1 MQKITLYIQPQLTN
15 TTTAQDYV
23 IVDMMEEDL
32 ITLTQVIQDV
42 KSIDKIFTD
51 YSQTFNLPASKTNN
65 KIFKWW
71 FNPDVE
77 GFDNQLLANAR
88 IELNHFAFRDGK
100 IRLESVTMRNGQPS
114 MYKVTFFGNTI
125 TLNDLIGEDSLTALD
140 WLANF
145 NHNAGNADI
154 KDGLENGIDFTISS
168 VSYPNGIIY
177 PLIAHSQQ
185 YIYDDTNS
193 GDSGLNISRTNT
205 AHRGKRGVFPEDLK
219 PAILIKNIIKAIE
232 EKYSLTFKTGEFFD
246 STHMNNLYMWLHR
259 DKGQMV
265 APSNIIV
272 DSHAFTCNSNTT
284 TCNHFSSSQPPIGP
298 QSLSGVYLFNDNQTG
313 GQPEGFVFETEV
325 QPTSGN
331 TTKIY
336 TVQIINKVTG
346 AIVSTL
352 ENVTGTNSISVALGY
367 SSTNPITPSDAFQL
381 ATRVL
386 TNESSFTFNV
396 EIDCDH
402 IVWNQTLNGG
412 LGAYET
418 YAGNFTSDSSI
429 TTNAK
434 IVVLDQIPDIKVLDF
449 LNGLF
454 RMFNLTAFVNFDGE
468 IVVKKL
474 DDFFA
479 GGDTQNITEYVKN
492 TQHSISKTIPYSE
505 IDLEYAE
512 PKSILAQTFLN
523 TNNRKYG
530 EIEYISDL
538 KEGGAYKVTAPFEH
552 MLFSRLSDLT
562 DLTNT
567 DLQTGCFLD
576 DDLNPSIGQPL
587 IFYGVYREEITN
599 TIDFCYNV
607 RPDTYGALAHNTQSS
622 FAVSNYWMPHHANE
636 LGSVTTAP
644 SINLNFGSEIDTYN
658 LTDYGG
664 NNNSLF
670 QENYEDYITDVYSK
684 KARLYRF
691 SAVLPLK
698 VLLTLTLDDKIIIGT
713 RLYKINS
720 MSTKLQSG
728 ETEFELLNDV

>member
-1 MQKITLYIQPQLTN
+1 MQKIILYIQPQLTN

-23 IVDMMEEDL
+23 SVDMMEEDL

-65 KIFKWW
+65 KIFKYWY
-71 FNPDVE
+71 NPDVE

-88 IELNHFAFRDGK
+88 IELNHFAFKEGK
-100 IRLESVTMRNGQPS
+100 IRLESVTMRNNVPS

-125 TLNDLIGEDSLTALD
+125 TLNDLIGEDSLIALD

-145 NHNAGNADI
+145 NHDAGNADI

-185 YIYDDTNS
+185 YIYDDTHNE
-193 GDSGLNISRTNT
+193 SGLNISYTNT
-205 AHRGKRGVFPEDLK
+205 THRGKRGVFPEDLK

-232 EKYSLTFKTGEFFD
+232 EKYALTFKTSEFFD
-246 STHMNNLYMWLHR
+246 STTMDNLYMWLHR
-259 DKGQMV
+259 DKGKMV

-272 DSHAFTCNSNTT
+272 DSHSFTCNSNTA

-298 QSLSGVYLFNDNQTG
+298 AAGSGVYTFNDNQTG

-325 QPTSGN
+325 QPTVGN

-367 SSTNPITPSDAFQL
+367 SSTNPITPTDAFQL

-402 IVWNQTLNGG
+402 IVYNSSTQV
-412 LGAYET
+412 YDT

-449 LNGLF
+449 LNGMF

-492 TQHSISKTIPYSE
+492 TEHSISKTIPYSE

-530 EIEYISDL
+530 EIEYKSDL
-538 KEGGAYKVTAPFEH
+538 KEGGAYKVTVPFEH

-562 DLTNT
+562 ALTNT
-567 DLQTGCFLD
+567 DIQTGCFLD
-576 DDLNPSIGQPL
+576 DNLNPSIGQPL
-587 IFYGVYREEITN
+587 IFYGVYRSSITN

-607 RPDTYGALAHNTQSS
+607 RPETYGELAHNTQSS

-670 QENYEDYITDVYSK
+670 QLNYEDYITDVYSK

-698 VLLTLTLDDKIIIGT
+698 VLLQLTLDDKIIIGT

-720 MSTKLQSG
+720 MTTKLQSG
-728 ETEFELLNDV
+728 ETEFELINDV